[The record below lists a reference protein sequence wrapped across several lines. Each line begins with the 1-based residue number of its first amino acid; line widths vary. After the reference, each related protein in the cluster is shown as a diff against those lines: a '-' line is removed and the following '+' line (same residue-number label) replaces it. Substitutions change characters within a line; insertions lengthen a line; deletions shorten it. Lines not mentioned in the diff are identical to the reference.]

1 MRLDQHL
8 VHAGL
13 APSRTAAARLIREG
27 RVLVRDRKVRKP
39 ALDVAAE
46 APVRILPGTGADWV
60 SRAGHKLDGALRAFP
75 DVVVAGRRCLDA
87 GASTGGFTQVLLHR
101 GAARVVA
108 VDVGHDQLHPSL
120 RADPRVLVYEGLNVR
135 HLDPEAIGG
144 PVQLTV
150 GDLSFISLTLVL
162 PALRAATAPGGELV
176 LMVKPQFEVGR
187 AGLDKHGVVRDEAT
201 RQAGIRA
208 VLEAAADLGLQIRAA
223 ADSTLPGQD
232 GNREHFLHLRRPTAD
247 LGSVSPLA

>member
-1 MRLDQHL
+1 M
-8 VHAGL
+8 
-13 APSRTAAARLIREG
+13 
-27 RVLVRDRKVRKP
+27 
-39 ALDVAAE
+39 
-46 APVRILPGTGADWV
+46 
-60 SRAGHKLDGALRAFP
+60 
-75 DVVVAGRRCLDA
+75 
-87 GASTGGFTQVLLHR
+87 LLHR

-120 RADPRVLVYEGLNVR
+120 RADPRVQVHEGLNVR

-187 AGLDKHGVVRDEAT
+187 SGLDKHGVVRDEAT

-223 ADSTLPGQD
+223 ADSALPGQD
-232 GNREHFLHLRRPTAD
+232 GNREHFLHLHRPTGD